1 MVKIG
6 IARQRQAHL
15 AKLIPSRY
23 YFYGLGDFTMRRAGI
38 AFLLAWLATSAAT
51 AAEPASCALKLVN
64 SIPLTMAGGG
74 VRPLVPVVINGTE
87 KKFLLDTGGYA
98 TQITA
103 AAAQQLKLPSTESDI
118 KLLDL
123 YGNASTMAAKV
134 DTLMLGRLQ
143 DKNTILP
150 IMPGSS
156 SKDVGDEPLFV
167 GLLAADYMGK
177 YDVELD
183 FSGGKINYFSADH
196 CPGKVVYWPAAAVAV
211 VPMRF
216 PDHHVILD
224 VNLDG
229 HPQRAIL
236 DTGATRTTISMAE
249 AKRVFDITAEDKDKP
264 FEHVFQK
271 LSFEGLEVGNPHI
284 FVIPDKVGSKDPNNS
299 MITGSRLRRIDDADP
314 TEPRMLI
321 GMNILSKL
329 RLYIAFSEN
338 KIYVTP
344 GAPLPSPAQ

>member
-1 MVKIG
+1 MYRVE
-6 IARQRQAHL
+6 
-15 AKLIPSRY
+15 
-23 YFYGLGDFTMRRAGI
+23 F
-38 AFLLAWLATSAAT
+38 AFLLAMAWFFPNTVT

-64 SIPLTMAGGG
+64 SIPITMAGGR
-74 VRPLVPVVINGTE
+74 RPLVPVVINGTE

-103 AAAQQLKLPSTESDI
+103 AAAQQLKLPSTESNI

-143 DKNTILP
+143 DKNTTLP
-150 IMPGSS
+150 IMAGTS

-177 YDVELD
+177 YDIELD
-183 FSGGKINYFSADH
+183 FAGGKMNYFLSDH
-196 CPGKVVYWPAAAVAV
+196 CPGKVVYWPAAAIAV

-224 VNLDG
+224 VSLDG
-229 HPQRAIL
+229 HPQKAIL
-236 DTGATRTTISMAE
+236 DTGASGTTLSMAE
-249 AKRVFDITAEDKDKP
+249 AKRVFDITAEDKDKR
-264 FEHVFQK
+264 FDHVFQK
-271 LSFEGLEVGNPHI
+271 LSFEGLEVSNPHI
-284 FVIPDKVGSKDPNNS
+284 FVIPDKIGSKDPNNNTV
-299 MITGSRLRRIDDADP
+299 TGSRLHRVDDLDP
-314 TEPRMLI
+314 TAPAMLI

-329 RLYIAFSEN
+329 HLYIAFSEQ
-338 KIYVTP
+338 KIYITP
-344 GAPLPSPAQ
+344 ASSPPQQ